1 MLVAKDVHKTYFLGE
16 TTVHALG
23 GVSLSV
29 EPAEF
34 LALAGASGSGKT
46 TLLNL
51 FGCLDVPSS
60 GLFFFQGTGI
70 QKLTEEER
78 DHFRATKIGFI
89 FQTFN
94 LLPVL
99 TAQENVEYP
108 LLILNCSKKERQE
121 RARESLVRVGLEKCL
136 GQRPNQLSGGQRQRV
151 AIARAMVKR
160 PSIVLADEPTA
171 NLDKKTATEVLD
183 LMQDLNV
190 REGVTFV
197 FSSHDPLVLSRA
209 SRIFYLSDG
218 VEVKENQYHQRVA
231 LERAV

>member
-23 GVSLSV
+23 GVSLTV

-60 GLFFFQGTGI
+60 GQISFQGTNI
-70 QKLTEEER
+70 QRLTEEER
-78 DHFRATKIGFI
+78 DRFRAVKIGFI

-99 TAQENVEYP
+99 TALENVEYP
-108 LLILNCSKKERQE
+108 LLILNCSKKER
-121 RARESLVRVGLEKCL
+121 
-136 GQRPNQLSGGQRQRV
+136 
-151 AIARAMVKR
+151 
-160 PSIVLADEPTA
+160 
-171 NLDKKTATEVLD
+171 
-183 LMQDLNV
+183 
-190 REGVTFV
+190 
-197 FSSHDPLVLSRA
+197 
-209 SRIFYLSDG
+209 
-218 VEVKENQYHQRVA
+218 
-231 LERAV
+231 